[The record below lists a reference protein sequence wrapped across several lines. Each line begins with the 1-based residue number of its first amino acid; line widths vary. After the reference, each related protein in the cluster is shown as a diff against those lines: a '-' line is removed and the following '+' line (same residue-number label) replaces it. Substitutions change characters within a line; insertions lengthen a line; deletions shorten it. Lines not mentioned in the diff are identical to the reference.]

1 MMIDALKEEVCRLN
15 RELAKSGLVTLT
27 WGNLSGIDR
36 RQGIVVIKPSGVP
49 YDQLEPK
56 SMVAVDLEGKVVEG
70 ALKPSSDTA
79 THLILYRAF
88 EQIGGIVHTHSRY
101 ATMFAQAR
109 REIPCLGTT
118 HADHFFGPVPV
129 TRSLSESEV
138 AADYEGNTGRV
149 IVERFAGVVRIS
161 HHAGENASAV
171 SGGADIPVCPVGG
184 VFLGR
189 QECLPHCGEKCAL
202 DPMAMPAVLVANHGP
217 FAWGRDA
224 ADALQNVVAL
234 EAVAEMA
241 IGTWLIN
248 PQAPLLESYL
258 LEKHNHRKHGP
269 AAYYG
274 QQ

>member
-1 MMIDALKEEVCRLN
+1 MMIDALREEVCRLN

-56 SMVAVDLEGKVVEG
+56 SMVAVDLEGKVIEG
-70 ALKPSSDTA
+70 TLKPSSDTT

-88 EQIGGIVHTHSRY
+88 EQIGSIVHTHSRY

-149 IVERFAGVVRIS
+149 IVERFAGV
-161 HHAGENASAV
+161 N
-171 SGGADIPVCPVGG
+171 PT
-184 VFLGR
+184 
-189 QECLPHCGEKCAL
+189 
-202 DPMAMPAVLVANHGP
+202 AMPAVLVANHGP

-224 ADALQNVVAL
+224 ADALQNAVAL

-241 IGTWLIN
+241 IGTRLID